1 MAREPSFAL
10 AVAAAAALFLGACGS
25 KDQKAA
31 ARWKVDPYA
40 SREPG
45 SDVAPTNDASFQL
58 LGADGPTRFASLQ
71 ALIVQNGKACGAVRR
86 AVLEGGLEGT
96 DEWRVDCADSGRWQV
111 WFRPDSAPDV
121 DHCANTNCT

>member
-1 MAREPSFAL
+1 MVRGSSLAL
-10 AVAAAAALFLGACGS
+10 AAAAMAALCLGACGS
-25 KDQKAA
+25 RDQKTAA
-31 ARWKVDPYA
+31 PSTADPYA

-71 ALIVQNGKACGAVRR
+71 ALLVQEGKACSAVRK

-96 DEWRVDCADSGRWQV
+96 DEWRVDCVDSGRWQV
-111 WFRPDSAPDV
+111 WFKPDSAPDV
-121 DHCANTNCT
+121 DHCANSNCT

>member
-1 MAREPSFAL
+1 MRGPFLVL
-10 AVAAAAALFLGACGS
+10 AVAATAALCLGGCGNKDQNAAAPS
-25 KDQKAA
+25 KADS
-31 ARWKVDPYA
+31 YT

-71 ALIVQNGKACGAVRR
+71 ALILQNGKACSAVRR

-121 DHCANTNCT
+121 NHCANTNCT

>member
-1 MAREPSFAL
+1 MAL
-10 AVAAAAALFLGACGS
+10 AVAATAALCLGACGS
-25 KDQKAA
+25 KDEKAA
-31 ARWKVDPYA
+31 ATWRPDPYA

-71 ALIVQNGKACGAVRR
+71 ALIVQTGKACSTVRR
-86 AVLEGGLEGT
+86 AILEGGLEGT

-121 DHCANTNCT
+121 DHCANANCT

>member
-1 MAREPSFAL
+1 MVRGPSFPL
-10 AVAAAAALFLGACGS
+10 AIAASASLCLCACRGN
-25 KDQKAA
+25 DHQAPAPGKA
-31 ARWKVDPYA
+31 DPYA

-71 ALIVQNGKACGAVRR
+71 ALIVQDGKACGGVQK

-96 DEWRVDCADSGRWQV
+96 DEWRVDCADGGRWQV

-121 DHCANTNCT
+121 EHCANRTCT